1 MELLHPDV
9 PRPGWMISPGERR
22 MEKSDA
28 ELSGGTYLY
37 SKGFFLMFSYSPATG
52 VKCWQRSFLR
62 FITDQHF
69 YYEHHNTYQETG
81 DFFTNFAAIAVATKP
96 GICSQTKDR

>member
-37 SKGFFLMFSYSPATG
+37 SKGFFKMFLYSPATG
-52 VKCWQRSFLR
+52 VKCWQ
-62 FITDQHF
+62 
-69 YYEHHNTYQETG
+69 
-81 DFFTNFAAIAVATKP
+81 
-96 GICSQTKDR
+96 